1 MVISHWSLV
10 ICSPFDRWN
19 TELVEV
25 LRASWLLVYKG
36 RRTKDKGQGTNNEA
50 LLTFLNKF
58 GSDGQDL
65 RKSRLVRQV
74 KDVVKM
80 LDQQKRNC
88 SPEEIEQAIT
98 ELERYRERIVNDLF
112 QSARRVDVS
121 HKATMANIGKNP
133 EILRIDA
140 EIEKLQ
146 QQQAQLR

>member
-1 MVISHWSLV
+1 
-10 ICSPFDRWN
+10 
-19 TELVEV
+19 
-25 LRASWLLVYKG
+25 
-36 RRTKDKGQGTNNEA
+36 
-50 LLTFLNKF
+50 
-58 GSDGQDL
+58 
-65 RKSRLVRQV
+65 
-74 KDVVKM
+74 M

-146 QQQAQLR
+146 EQQSQLR